1 MKGIFV
7 LSLLVAVVAA
17 GNWNTNDRNN
27 RNLNDRDG
35 KHQKFIIDLLRHVQQ
50 DKLNQ
55 DFTQYSHTIRLDN
68 KNDYKVSWHAEWA
81 V

>member
-7 LSLLVAVVAA
+7 LSLLIAVVAA

-35 KHQKFIIDLLRHVQQ
+35 KHQKFIIDLLRHVQH
-50 DKLNQ
+50 DLTNKEML
-55 DFTQYSHTIRLDN
+55 QYSQTIRLDN
-68 KNDYKVSWHAEWA
+68 KNDYKVS
-81 V
+81 